1 MIRSNNTFLIFNELI
16 EKIKC
21 ILKTDCIEHIFHF
34 SLQLVDDLVQ
44 QLQQQKEANDKVS
57 RLLYWLVFITSTRWG
72 GGGRGCVLILF
83 NSLSLSLITQ
93 KVKGGFA

>member
-1 MIRSNNTFLIFNELI
+1 MIRSNNTFLIFNESI

-21 ILKTDCIEHIFHF
+21 ILITDWIEHILHF

-72 GGGRGCVLILF
+72 GGGGAVF
-83 NSLSLSLITQ
+83 
-93 KVKGGFA
+93 